1 MYLCYGIQIITDMID
16 KELAIQE
23 ILEKRGSTLLL
34 ISADDLKKTIKETVS
49 EARRILE
56 TEVVNGKG
64 EFLLT
69 TNEVLDRLS
78 ISRKTLYN
86 WEKRNYLSP
95 IEIGGKK
102 RFKLSDVNGILK
114 KGAEIASA
122 KAKVTL
128 KKVYDTVGFYPSC

>member
-1 MYLCYGIQIITDMID
+1 MID
-16 KELAIQE
+16 KESAIQD

-34 ISADDLKKTIKETVS
+34 ISAEDLKKTIKDTVS

-56 TEVVNGKG
+56 AEVVNGKG

-69 TNEVLDRLS
+69 TNEVLERLS

-86 WEKRNYLSP
+86 WEKRKYLVP

-102 RFKLSDVNGILK
+102 RFKLSDINAILQ
-114 KGAEIASA
+114 
-122 KAKVTL
+122 KAQ
-128 KKVYDTVGFYPSC
+128 

>member
-1 MYLCYGIQIITDMID
+1 MID

-114 KGAEIASA
+114 NGRIDHYSF
-122 KAKVTL
+122 L
-128 KKVYDTVGFYPSC
+128 NDNGVYTMTDVK

>member
-1 MYLCYGIQIITDMID
+1 MID
-16 KELAIQE
+16 KESAIQD

-34 ISADDLKKTIKETVS
+34 ISAEDLKKTIKDTVS

-56 TEVVNGKG
+56 AEVVNGKG

-69 TNEVLDRLS
+69 TNEVIARLS

-86 WEKRNYLSP
+86 WEKRKYLVP

-102 RFKLSDVNGILK
+102 RFKLSDVNTILK
-114 KGAEIASA
+114 NAQ
-122 KAKVTL
+122 
-128 KKVYDTVGFYPSC
+128 

>member
-1 MYLCYGIQIITDMID
+1 MCKNEYLCNRENFRVMID
-16 KELAIQE
+16 KETAIQE

-34 ISADDLKKTIKETVS
+34 ISADDLKKTIRDTVS

-56 TEVVNGKG
+56 SEVVNGKG

-69 TNEVLDRLS
+69 TNEVLEKLS

-86 WEKRNYLSP
+86 WEQKNYLTP

-102 RFKLSDVNGILK
+102 RYKLSDINDILQNARK
-114 KGAEIASA
+114 TTS
-122 KAKVTL
+122 
-128 KKVYDTVGFYPSC
+128 DR

>member
-1 MYLCYGIQIITDMID
+1 MID
-16 KELAIQE
+16 KESAIQD

-34 ISADDLKKTIKETVS
+34 MSAEDLKKTIKDTVS

-56 TEVVNGKG
+56 AEVVNGKG

-69 TNEVLDRLS
+69 TNEVIERLS

-86 WEKRNYLSP
+86 WEKRKYLVP

-102 RFKLSDVNGILK
+102 RFKLSDVNTILK
-114 KGAEIASA
+114 NAQ
-122 KAKVTL
+122 
-128 KKVYDTVGFYPSC
+128 

>member
-86 WEKRNYLSP
+86 WEKSNYLSP

-114 KGAEIASA
+114 KAE
-122 KAKVTL
+122 
-128 KKVYDTVGFYPSC
+128 

>member
-1 MYLCYGIQIITDMID
+1 MID
-16 KELAIQE
+16 KESAIQD

-34 ISADDLKKTIKETVS
+34 ISAEDLKKTIKDTVS

-56 TEVVNGKG
+56 AEVVNGKG

-69 TNEVLDRLS
+69 TNEVIERLS

-86 WEKRNYLSP
+86 WEKRKYLVP

-102 RFKLSDVNGILK
+102 RFKLSDVNTILK
-114 KGAEIASA
+114 NAQ
-122 KAKVTL
+122 
-128 KKVYDTVGFYPSC
+128 

>member
-1 MYLCYGIQIITDMID
+1 MID
-16 KELAIQE
+16 KETAIQE

-34 ISADDLKKTIKETVS
+34 ISADDLKKTIRDTVS

-56 TEVVNGKG
+56 SEVVNGKG

-69 TNEVLDRLS
+69 TNEVLEKLS

-86 WEKRNYLSP
+86 WEQKNYLTP

-102 RFKLSDVNGILK
+102 RYKLSDINDILQNARK
-114 KGAEIASA
+114 TTS
-122 KAKVTL
+122 
-128 KKVYDTVGFYPSC
+128 DR